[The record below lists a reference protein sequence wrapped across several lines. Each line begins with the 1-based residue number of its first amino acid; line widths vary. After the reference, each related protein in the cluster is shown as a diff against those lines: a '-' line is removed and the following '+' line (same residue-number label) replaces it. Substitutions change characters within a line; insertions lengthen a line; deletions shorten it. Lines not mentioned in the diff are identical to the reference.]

1 MIGIS
6 VDTSDLDQWGRLLAS
21 EAAEIVRRIEPAVK
35 AQQAEVQSRAVSMA
49 PHRTGALRGSIRPTG
64 GGLKRRVRA
73 GGGRAFYAH
82 YQEFGT
88 RKMSA
93 NPFLLRQA
101 NAQAAAEFGNRV
113 ERALAAGEVYR

>member
-1 MIGIS
+1 MITA
-6 VDTSDLDQWGRLLAS
+6 DTSDLQQWSQLLAS
-21 EAAEIVRRIEPAVK
+21 EVSQIVTRIEPAMT
-35 AQQAEVQSRAVSMA
+35 AQQADITNRAQAAA
-49 PHRTGALRGSIRPTG
+49 PHRTGALRSSIRPSG
-64 GGLKRRVRA
+64 RGLARRVQA

-101 NAQAAAEFGNRV
+101 NAQAAAEL
-113 ERALAAGEVYR
+113 EDKMARALTTGPIWR